1 MRPLAFAFFLSVLMS
16 PWSAFGQ
23 SSFETT
29 LKESI
34 YRADSLSE
42 NGNRT
47 IKGKLNVVNG
57 LFNFYKKNIS
67 DQIINDCIYEVS
79 CSEFSRDV
87 FEHYGLVK
95 GLFLTCDRL
104 CRCNR
109 LSYEEAPRE
118 RINKQGKLV
127 DRWGDY
133 RFDK

>member
-1 MRPLAFAFFLSVLMS
+1 MRPLAFVFSLLVFMS
-16 PWSAFGQ
+16 PWSVFGQ
-23 SSFETT
+23 SSSEIT

-42 NGNRT
+42 NGKRAS
-47 IKGKLNVVNG
+47 IGKLNVVNG
-57 LFNFYKKNIS
+57 LFNFYKRNIS

-104 CRCNR
+104 SRCNR
-109 LSYEEAPRE
+109 LSYEETQRE
-118 RINKQGKLV
+118 RINEQGKIV